1 MDANY
6 TMKYYD
12 AMKYSDVLTLCS
24 RRNDAFSVF
33 QFFVYKIT
41 FVNGVRRTW
50 HNVLNFEKETIEH
63 TMKLCSVLR
72 TKAHSRRLT
81 STITQLI
88 PRKLGL
94 AGSSMWPSYSLNI
107 ALHYSMPLSQ
117 EHWNHLSMKVKA
129 HDISQVH
136 SPQYSSLRYQHTW
149 KFVPRQSPHHSH
161 LGMQDTL
168 LPLS

>member
-1 MDANY
+1 M
-6 TMKYYD
+6 
-12 AMKYSDVLTLCS
+12 
-24 RRNDAFSVF
+24 FSVV

-50 HNVLNFEKETIEH
+50 YNVLNFEREMIEQ
-63 TMKLCSVLR
+63 TTKPCSVLR
-72 TKAHSRRLT
+72 TKTHSPGK
-81 STITQLI
+81 ITQFI
-88 PRKLGL
+88 PRKLGPT
-94 AGSSMWPSYSLNI
+94 GSSMWPSYSFTI
-107 ALHYSMPLSQ
+107 ALPYSMPLSQ
-117 EHWNHLSMKVKA
+117 EHWNHFSMKVKA

-161 LGMQDTL
+161 LGMQGTL

>member
-63 TMKLCSVLR
+63 TTKL
-72 TKAHSRRLT
+72 
-81 STITQLI
+81 
-88 PRKLGL
+88 
-94 AGSSMWPSYSLNI
+94 
-107 ALHYSMPLSQ
+107 
-117 EHWNHLSMKVKA
+117 
-129 HDISQVH
+129 
-136 SPQYSSLRYQHTW
+136 
-149 KFVPRQSPHHSH
+149 
-161 LGMQDTL
+161 
-168 LPLS
+168 